1 MGVGKTVIELHGE
14 EIYETVVFYPEELL
28 SVPELLDHIVNH
40 HHEYMKE
47 MLYETGIIAEI
58 VEEDYNDLD
67 DQLDLV
73 LFNFR
78 KFAANLFEH
87 IQKEQVILFP
97 KIKALLE
104 SESNSYDRAFLVNLK
119 NPISAMIKE
128 HDALAVDLEYLR
140 SLTDEYNAPQ
150 WGGPLVARLYQN
162 LEKIERDMLLNIQ
175 KEDTILYP
183 KVIDFQR
190 SLDRP

>member
-1 MGVGKTVIELHGE
+1 MGVAKTESVLHDE

-28 SVPELLDHIVNH
+28 AVPELLEHIVNH

-47 MLYETGIIAEI
+47 MLYETGIVAEI
-58 VEEDYNDLD
+58 ISEDYNDLD

-97 KIKALLE
+97 KIKALFE
-104 SESNSYDRAFLVNLK
+104 SEHNSFGRTFLRSLK
-119 NPISAMIKE
+119 NPILAMTKE
-128 HDALAVDLEYLR
+128 HEELAEDLEHLR

-150 WGGPLVARLYQN
+150 WGGPFVARLYQN
-162 LEKIERDMLLNIQ
+162 LEKIERDILLNIQ

-183 KVIDFQR
+183 KVLEFESR
-190 SLDRP
+190 LDRA